1 MKNPTRNTSS
11 AGFTLIELL
20 VVIAIIGLLAAI
32 LFPVFSR
39 ARETARGIQCTS
51 NLRQIGMG
59 FAQYAED
66 YGGRYPIAGGEI
78 AWDDPSGK
86 KPWSQ
91 QLDPY
96 LKSKQIFHCPSDGQS
111 DFSYFIGVRAAYI
124 DAGAAAPVNERR
136 IEYPTAF
143 VLSGDTF
150 SSSGGS
156 SDTFKSFDADKDD
169 YSQNCVGGDA
179 NGTPAM
185 QWQRHNEGQN
195 ILFADGHV
203 KRFTAY
209 NPGLMTFRYS
219 GLHGWAKDASE

>member
-1 MKNPTRNTSS
+1 MKKPTQNNP
-11 AGFTLIELL
+11 AGGFTLIELL
-20 VVIAIIGLLAAI
+20 VVIAIIGILAAM

-39 ARETARGIQCTS
+39 ARESARGIQCTS
-51 NLRQIGMG
+51 NLKQIGLAFM
-59 FAQYAED
+59 QYSED
-66 YGGRYPIAGGEI
+66 YSGRYPIAGGEI
-78 AWDDPSGK
+78 SWDDPSGAL
-86 KPWSQ
+86 PWSQ
-91 QLDPY
+91 QLQPY

-136 IEYPTAF
+136 IEYPTSF

-156 SDTFKSFDADKDD
+156 ADTFKSSDADKDD
-169 YSQNCVGGDA
+169 YSQNCVGGDT

-203 KRFTAY
+203 KRFKAF
-209 NPGLMTFRYS
+209 NPGLMTFRYNTMS
-219 GLHGWAKDASE
+219 GW